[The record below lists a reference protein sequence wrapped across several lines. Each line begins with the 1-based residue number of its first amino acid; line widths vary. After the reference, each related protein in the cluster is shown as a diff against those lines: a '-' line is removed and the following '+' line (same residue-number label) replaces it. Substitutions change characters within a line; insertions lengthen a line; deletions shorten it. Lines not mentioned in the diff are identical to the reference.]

1 MTNALALARA
11 VYLHPEWDVE
21 DGVVLAYPQYYA
33 GEPEIFDPR
42 NNPAQF
48 VDVLAWLVQQKN
60 FRSIGRKN
68 VNINVMQA
76 RPILSGEPGTYG
88 VRPTDIA
95 NPHDGTALSLVSA
108 VVAAAERVAE
118 DGKV

>member
-11 VYLHPEWDVE
+11 VYPDAPWQFDTMHGIVYDER
-21 DGVVLAYPQYYA
+21 DGTQ
-33 GEPEIFDPR
+33 FDPR

-68 VNINVMQA
+68 VNINVMHA
-76 RPILSGEPGTYG
+76 RLIRGNEPGIYG

-95 NPHDGTALSLVSA
+95 NPHDGTALSLVAA
-108 VVAAAERVAE
+108 VVAAAERVAWE
-118 DGKV
+118 GKV